1 MGGNQAWMSGSLCLN
16 RNDNMDSKAE
26 LQVSW
31 APAEQAGADWQ
42 VAQGRQVG
50 KGALPRARV

>member
-1 MGGNQAWMSGSLCLN
+1 
-16 RNDNMDSKAE
+16 MDSKAE
-26 LQVSW
+26 LQLSW